1 MFKDVSNISLNDI
14 SVMFVSSFDSI
25 PSISDSSKS
34 AYKKESYE
42 RQKEQNKI
50 YFIFILKAGK
60 ITARRMAKVDVIFYR
75 IYAKSPWFIPTVKA
89 ILIRYLPCSVFL
101 RNTNNPSVIITHALE
116 RKYKSKVIEYSKFIY
131 FKVGTISIRF
141 QAVIISASCVSS
153 R

>member
-75 IYAKSPWFIPTVKA
+75 IYAKSP
-89 ILIRYLPCSVFL
+89 
-101 RNTNNPSVIITHALE
+101 
-116 RKYKSKVIEYSKFIY
+116 
-131 FKVGTISIRF
+131 
-141 QAVIISASCVSS
+141 
-153 R
+153 